1 MDSKR
6 EGDNSYSNLTEV
18 QKYNKFGYMLE
29 VEKYVIISVSAVS
42 PREETQCCGSGQE
55 EEGAV
60 CAQPARRE
68 CSCQV
73 FPSNE
78 EVRRILYFKIC
89 NCDD

>member
-18 QKYNKFGYMLE
+18 QKYNKLGYMLE

-60 CAQPARRE
+60 CAQPVGRE
-68 CSCQV
+68 CGGQV
-73 FPSNE
+73 FPSDE
-78 EVRRILYFKIC
+78 EVNEFNLLF
-89 NCDD
+89 